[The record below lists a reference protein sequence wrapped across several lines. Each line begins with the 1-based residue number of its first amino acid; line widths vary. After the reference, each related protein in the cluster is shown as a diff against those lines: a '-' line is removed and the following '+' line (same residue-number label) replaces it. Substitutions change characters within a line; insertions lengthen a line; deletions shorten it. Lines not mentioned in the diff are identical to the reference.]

1 MARVL
6 KVEKHP
12 NAEKLLKLQIDI
24 GGEQRQIVAGIAP
37 YYEPEQLEGRLIV
50 VVANLKPAKLRG
62 EWSHG
67 MLLAASGAD
76 GRPCTVPSRPLA
88 EVPPGSIGPLGER
101 PARSVDHD
109 PGERG
114 GDPRD
119 DVVGDRVAEG
129 GDLRR
134 GHRLASLTSD
144 QDGLR
149 LELESRRR
157 RSRRP

>member
-1 MARVL
+1 MNEETTPVGGTPEGTPGKTHEKPPEKPAEKTPEGSSEVGIEDFGRLDLRVARVL

-76 GRPCTVPSRPLA
+76 AATGAETVTVLSPLA
-88 EVPPGSIGPLGER
+88 AVAPGSKVR
-101 PARSVDHD
+101 
-109 PGERG
+109 
-114 GDPRD
+114 
-119 DVVGDRVAEG
+119 
-129 GDLRR
+129 
-134 GHRLASLTSD
+134 
-144 QDGLR
+144 
-149 LELESRRR
+149 
-157 RSRRP
+157 